1 MSSQNVGEEL
11 VGAYLQAIEGCEFVS
26 YNLHTPDTQGEIDVV
41 ALNRKS
47 KTVYVC
53 EVAIHLETG
62 LHYVL
67 NKKPNNVGKLLE
79 KFNKDIDYAER
90 FFDDHTKV
98 YMLWCPIVRASRPGS
113 KYDQMR
119 DVAEIRDTLK
129 RDRGI
134 DLQLVINERFQEA
147 IDALKQYARQE
158 TKELKSLV
166 LRLFQLEEKL
176 ARHVAKGASVSD
188 S

>member
-1 MSSQNVGEEL
+1 MSANVGEQL
-11 VGAYLQAIEGCEFVS
+11 VGAYLQAVEGCEFVS

-53 EVAIHLETG
+53 EVAIHLVSG
-62 LHYVL
+62 LYYVL
-67 NKKPNNVGKLLE
+67 NKKPNNVGKLLD

-90 FFDDHTKV
+90 FFEDHTRV
-98 YMLWCPIVRASRPGS
+98 YMLWSPIVKAARPGS
-113 KYDQMR
+113 KFNQMR

-134 DLQLVINERFQEA
+134 DLQLVINERFQKA
-147 IDALKQYARQE
+147 IDALRQYALRE
-158 TKELKSLV
+158 TKELKSPV
-166 LRLFQLEEKL
+166 LRLFQLQEKL
-176 ARHVAKGASVSD
+176 ARHVAKGSAGAD
-188 S
+188 I